1 MSKSEKS
8 GSMKNIIKASWFTP
22 TTRGWGLTLALVGSP
37 GVSKSAQVVQAAKEW
52 GFESEVLSPGER
64 GEGAFGVVPVPVG
77 EGDKCRL
84 AYPAPDWVDKFA
96 KGRRGVVVLEELT
109 TASPALQPAL
119 LGISLDKRIGTHQFG
134 PNVRVMAIYNPPA
147 EAAAGYELSMAQA
160 NRLGH
165 LEFDAGGLDEYAD
178 YLNSVDAFAERVV
191 SVKDANAEEAR
202 VLLLWNEEF
211 TKAKGKVLGFLRA
224 RPEFLHKQPKA
235 DDPQASRAWS
245 SRRSIEM
252 ATRAL
257 ASSIIHELS
266 ETEQYA
272 FFASFVGD
280 GMAGEFFAWLEAQD
294 LPNPYELLDGKVTFE
309 HNSTRLDRTQA
320 VLAACVSCIASEKDA
335 KVKRA
340 WARKL
345 WELLYNV
352 TNANSPGIV
361 WSPAKLLG
369 KIDGLATPE
378 ARKVTKALGG
388 DNWLKEAGLVN
399 E

>member
-1 MSKSEKS
+1 
-8 GSMKNIIKASWFTP
+8 
-22 TTRGWGLTLALVGSP
+22 
-37 GVSKSAQVVQAAKEW
+37 
-52 GFESEVLSPGER
+52 
-64 GEGAFGVVPVPVG
+64 
-77 EGDKCRL
+77 
-84 AYPAPDWVDKFA
+84 
-96 KGRRGVVVLEELT
+96 
-109 TASPALQPAL
+109 

-134 PNVRVMAIYNPPA
+134 PNVRVMAIYNPPS

-178 YLNSVDAFAERVV
+178 YLNSVDAFAERAV
-191 SVKDANAEEAR
+191 SVKDADAEEAR
-202 VLLLWNEEF
+202 VLLLWNKEF

-294 LPNPYELLDGKVTFE
+294 LPNPYELLDGLVEFK
-309 HNSTRLDRTQA
+309 HDSTRLDRTQA
-320 VLAACVSCIASEKDA
+320 VLTSCVSCLASEKDA
-335 KVKRA
+335 KVKRERA
-340 WARKL
+340 RRLWA
-345 WELLYNV
+345 LLYDV

-361 WSPAKLLG
+361 WSPAKQLG
-369 KIDGLATPE
+369 KLDGLASPE